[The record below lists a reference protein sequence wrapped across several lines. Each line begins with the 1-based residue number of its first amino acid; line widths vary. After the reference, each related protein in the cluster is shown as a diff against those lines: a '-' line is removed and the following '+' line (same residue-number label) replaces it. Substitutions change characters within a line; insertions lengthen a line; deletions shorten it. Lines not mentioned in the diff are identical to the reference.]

1 MHSFPTL
8 CCSIASHPS
17 PSGQAVHNA
26 LYEQLGL
33 PFRYVAFGVH
43 ADPGSIV
50 NAIRTLGIRG
60 AGITMPYKETL
71 LPYLDEID
79 EDASQIGAIN
89 TLVNEN
95 GHIKGYN
102 VDWLGAMRA
111 LEHQQIDVSG
121 KKVVLVGAGGAA
133 RAIAFGLKKKGAQLI
148 GIYNRTESR
157 GQTLATDLD
166 LPFGGNLNNIPSQ
179 YDLLVHATSAGHLSQ
194 PQQCVIPDHAIV
206 PKRIIFD
213 IVPEPKN
220 TPLLQLAGK
229 KDCEIIYGY
238 SMRMHQAAAQ
248 FELYTGEKAPLELM
262 ESLFLKQLESPS

>member
-95 GHIKGYN
+95 GCIKGYN

-111 LEHQQIDVSG
+111 LE
-121 KKVVLVGAGGAA
+121 
-133 RAIAFGLKKKGAQLI
+133 
-148 GIYNRTESR
+148 
-157 GQTLATDLD
+157 
-166 LPFGGNLNNIPSQ
+166 
-179 YDLLVHATSAGHLSQ
+179 
-194 PQQCVIPDHAIV
+194 
-206 PKRIIFD
+206 
-213 IVPEPKN
+213 
-220 TPLLQLAGK
+220 
-229 KDCEIIYGY
+229 
-238 SMRMHQAAAQ
+238 
-248 FELYTGEKAPLELM
+248 
-262 ESLFLKQLESPS
+262 

>member
-43 ADPGSIV
+43 ADPDSIV

-121 KKVVLVGAGGAA
+121 KRSFLSVLEALHVPLPSAS
-133 RAIAFGLKKKGAQLI
+133 KKKG
-148 GIYNRTESR
+148 
-157 GQTLATDLD
+157 
-166 LPFGGNLNNIPSQ
+166 PNL
-179 YDLLVHATSAGHLSQ
+179 
-194 PQQCVIPDHAIV
+194 
-206 PKRIIFD
+206 
-213 IVPEPKN
+213 
-220 TPLLQLAGK
+220 
-229 KDCEIIYGY
+229 
-238 SMRMHQAAAQ
+238 
-248 FELYTGEKAPLELM
+248 
-262 ESLFLKQLESPS
+262 LESIIEPNLAVRLWQQSWTFRSAAI